1 MDFCQCCV
9 FLWNVHQKQT
19 NKIVLFLKDS
29 EFPIMLEFLLEG
41 DELTGFWF

>member
-1 MDFCQCCV
+1 MLCIFMECSSE
-9 FLWNVHQKQT
+9 T